1 MERRSLKKNQ
11 GFIRAIISYTSHQLS
26 TLLESTMLEI
36 FAAVCTYLKL
46 QLLFTSR
53 FLSIQWFLRS
63 MRLFTAQFVEV
74 NSDSYVFSISE
85 WISSL
90 SNDVIHSFQRAA
102 EIGVELKEPW
112 LVCNAAVYLWN
123 YTTHLLSQGRNKE
136 VIPTYSP
143 VLEAMKVT
151 GHAG

>member
-1 MERRSLKKNQ
+1 
-11 GFIRAIISYTSHQLS
+11 
-26 TLLESTMLEI
+26 
-36 FAAVCTYLKL
+36 
-46 QLLFTSR
+46 
-53 FLSIQWFLRS
+53 

-123 YTTHLLSQGRNKE
+123 YTNHLLSQGRNKE

>member
-1 MERRSLKKNQ
+1 
-11 GFIRAIISYTSHQLS
+11 
-26 TLLESTMLEI
+26 
-36 FAAVCTYLKL
+36 
-46 QLLFTSR
+46 
-53 FLSIQWFLRS
+53 
-63 MRLFTAQFVEV
+63 MRLFTAQFLEV
-74 NSDSYVFSISE
+74 NSDSYDFSISE

-151 GHAG
+151 GHTG